1 MGETLVQPF
10 NLSSD
15 NKKNRG
21 WWEERR
27 RRHEEERASKLTF
40 KPWTV
45 EAERGRALSRLLDW
59 SSELSSASES
69 SRQEQG

>member
-1 MGETLVQPF
+1 MGETLVEPF

-15 NKKNRG
+15 NKKNKR

-27 RRHEEERASKLTF
+27 RRHEEERAAECTF

-45 EAERGRALSRLLDW
+45 EAERGSALSRLLDW
-59 SSELSSASES
+59 SSVLSSES
-69 SRQEQG
+69 SRQS

>member
-1 MGETLVQPF
+1 MGETLVEPF

-15 NKKNRG
+15 NKKNKR
-21 WWEERR
+21 WWEERKI
-27 RRHEEERASKLTF
+27 RHEEDRAAECTF

-59 SSELSSASES
+59 SSVLSSKS
-69 SRQEQG
+69 SRES